1 MSEKRVVKLRKKVN
15 SNSSSTPVSKDKKSR
30 FKPKKLIRP
39 IIIIVLV
46 MIVLYAVLAS
56 SLFKISKIE
65 VAGNQTIDSED
76 IKSQVGAIITGS
88 SFSQNIIFAPS
99 SDVEKQLKKDNYQIA
114 DVKISKIPFN
124 TIKVTVTEQKPSILW
139 KSGNN
144 LSIITENGR
153 GFIGEP
159 NDELKS
165 NLPTVEDLSNL
176 PVKEGDKVV
185 SQEFVKFVNDM
196 HSTLFQNGV
205 GIAGAQ
211 IEETTTEI
219 TVVTKDGYRIRFDT
233 TRPFSEQLSDLNAVL
248 DSLKQQ
254 GRKPTQYIDLR
265 INGKVFYK

>member
-1 MSEKRVVKLRKKVN
+1 MSEQRVVKLREKIN
-15 SNSSSTPVSKDKKSR
+15 SNSTGTSAPKSK
-30 FKPKKLIRP
+30 KPQFNLKKLIRP
-39 IIIIVLV
+39 IIIVVLV
-46 MIVLYAVLAS
+46 LIVLYAVLAS
-56 SLFKISKIE
+56 SLFKINKIE
-65 VAGNQTIDSED
+65 IVGNQTIDSED
-76 IKSQVGAIITGS
+76 VKSQVSAIITGS
-88 SFSQNIIFAPS
+88 SISQNIIFVPS
-99 SDVEKQLKKDNYQIA
+99 SDIEKQLKKDNYQVA
-114 DVKISKIPFN
+114 DVKISKIPFS
-124 TIKVTVTEQKPSILW
+124 TIKVTITEQKPSILW

-196 HSTLFQNGV
+196 YTTLPQNGV
-205 GIAGAQ
+205 EIVGAQ

-219 TVVTKDGYRIRFDT
+219 TVITKDGYRIRFDT

-254 GRKPTQYIDLR
+254 GKKPTQYIDLR
-265 INGKVFYK
+265 INAKVFYK